1 MVQMI
6 CGVYGGRNG
15 LKRPSDGPFS
25 LTPAEEAR
33 LVARGVAR
41 YVLTEKEAA
50 AAAEPRHAIS
60 ATDPVP
66 VEDPDEPEPAAEED
80 LMDLTKA
87 QLLEMAQKLG
97 LDARKCRNKSE
108 IVALIE
114 SFGGDD
120 GGDDV
125 VV

>member
-6 CGVYGGRNG
+6 SGVYGGKDG

-25 LTPAEEAR
+25 LTPAKEAR

-41 YVLTEKEAA
+41 YVLTDKEAA
-50 AAAEPRHAIS
+50 AAAEPRRAVS
-60 ATDPVP
+60 ATDPAPAP
-66 VEDPDEPEPAAEED
+66 VQDDPQPFADGD

-87 QLLEMAQKLG
+87 ELLEMAQKLG

-108 IVALIE
+108 IIALIE

>member
-6 CGVYGGRNG
+6 SGVYGGKDG

-25 LTPAEEAR
+25 LTPAKEAR

-41 YVLTEKEAA
+41 YVLTGKEAA
-50 AAAEPRHAIS
+50 AAAEPRRTIS
-60 ATDPVP
+60 ATDPAPVP
-66 VEDPDEPEPAAEED
+66 AQDAPQPFADGD

-87 QLLEMAQKLG
+87 ELLEMAQKLG

-108 IVALIE
+108 IIALIE
-114 SFGGDD
+114 SFGGED